1 MNNDLVILGDS
12 VLWGQGLL
20 DAHKSTT
27 LVASGLGLQP
37 AMFAHSGAVI
47 GRKATCATT
56 TFPGEVPESC
66 PSILQQ
72 IPAYA
77 GDPLSVPVV
86 LLNGGINDV
95 DFRTIVSPFT
105 DSKDLASDIQQ
116 YCYSDMGF
124 LLEQVKARFSNSAT
138 KIVVTSYYPVLSPDS
153 QFDLLPAFVEFLG
166 APIPQFLDPNI
177 FGSGDLITDK
187 IVANCIQFW
196 NQSTQA
202 LQKAVSDVNIG
213 TGPRCFFANVPFTV
227 NNSVFAPNAWLFGVG
242 PAPDFGAQDE
252 VAATRS
258 PQCDIVFKDDLVNR
272 EQCYRASAG
281 HPNVT
286 GAQQFAQAILASLG
300 Q

>member
-1 MNNDLVILGDS
+1 MISLFWATRVT
-12 VLWGQGLL
+12 WGQGLL
-20 DAHKSTT
+20 AANKTAT
-27 LVASGLGLQP
+27 LVANRLGLQP
-37 AMFAHSGAVI
+37 QMFAHSGAVI
-47 GRKATCATT
+47 GRKATCAAT

-72 IPAYA
+72 IPVYA

-138 KIVVTSYYPVLSPDS
+138 KIVVTSDLPILSS
-153 QFDLLPAFVEFLG
+153 ASKFDLLPAFVEFLG
-166 APIPQFLDPNI
+166 APIPRFLDPNV
-177 FGSGDLITDK
+177 FGPGDLITDK
-187 IVANCIQFW
+187 IIANCIQFW
-196 NQSTQA
+196 NQSTQE
-202 LQKAVSDVNIG
+202 LQKAVNDVNIG
-213 TGPRCFFANVPFTV
+213 TGPRCFFVNAPFTV
-227 NNSVFAPNAWLFGVG
+227 NNSVFAPSAWLFGVG
-242 PAPDFGAQDE
+242 PAPDFAAQDE
-252 VAATRS
+252 VANIRA
-258 PQCDIVFKDDLVNR
+258 PQCDIVFANDFVNR

-281 HPNVT
+281 HPNIT

-300 Q
+300 R